1 MVINDAGLGRVGT
14 HAAQHSAA
22 HVARVGYL
30 NPLQAAVKQEHSG
43 QVAGGAGVPLRRA
56 TYSTRLQ
63 GMASGCQGACDGE
76 RRGAGG

>member
-43 QVAGGAGVPLRRA
+43 QVPLRCA
-56 TYSTRLQ
+56 TYLQ
-63 GMASGCQGACDGE
+63 YTA
-76 RRGAGG
+76 AGNG

>member
-43 QVAGGAGVPLRRA
+43 QVAGGGVRRTA
-56 TYSTRLQ
+56 TTCYVQYTAARN
-63 GMASGCQGACDGE
+63 G
-76 RRGAGG
+76 